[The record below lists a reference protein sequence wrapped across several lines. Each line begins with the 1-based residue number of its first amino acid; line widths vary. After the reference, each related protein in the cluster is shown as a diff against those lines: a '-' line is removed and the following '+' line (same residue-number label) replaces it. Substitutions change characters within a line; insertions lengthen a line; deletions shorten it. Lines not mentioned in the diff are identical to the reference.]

1 MKIEEKIKEDLK
13 AAMKG
18 GDKFKVEVLR
28 GINSNIKNEIISKQ
42 KTLEDGDVV
51 AIVKKNIKSRK
62 DSIEQFSKGGRE
74 DLAEKE
80 KAEVAVLEEYMPE
93 QMGESEVESIVKK
106 VIAGMNDTEVKNFG
120 LVMKAVMKEAEGK
133 ADGNL
138 VSGIVKKTLIG

>member
-93 QMGESEVESIVKK
+93 QMGEAEVESIVKK
-106 VIAGMNDTEVKNFG
+106 VVAEMNDTEVKNFG
-120 LVMKAVMKEAEGK
+120 LVMKAVMKETEGK

>member
-13 AAMKG
+13 TAMKG
-18 GDKFKVEVLR
+18 GDKAKVEVLR
-28 GINSNIKNEIISKQ
+28 GISSDIKNEIINKQ
-42 KTLEDGDVV
+42 KTLEDSDVV

-62 DSIEQFSKGGRE
+62 DSIEQFSKGGRK

-80 KAEVAVLEEYMPE
+80 KAEVIILEEYMPE
-93 QMGESEVESIVKK
+93 QMGEAEVESIVKK
-106 VIAGMNDTEVKNFG
+106 VVAEMNDTEVKNFG
-120 LVMKAVMKEAEGK
+120 LVMKAVMKETEGK